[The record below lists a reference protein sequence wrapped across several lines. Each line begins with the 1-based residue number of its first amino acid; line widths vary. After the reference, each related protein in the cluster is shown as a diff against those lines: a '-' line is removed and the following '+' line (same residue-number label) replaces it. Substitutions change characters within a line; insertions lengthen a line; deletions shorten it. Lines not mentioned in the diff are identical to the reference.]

1 MRIGIIGLGL
11 IGGSLAKALSAR
23 TEHEVIGLDIEPE
36 VMLKAREDGAISG
49 EAGIEE
55 CDVVFVCL
63 HPYAA
68 VDWMRSAKLAPGTIV
83 ADTCGVKRY
92 VRDKAESSLLEHGLR
107 YVGTHPMA
115 GREIGGYDASQE
127 DLFEGASWILTSDP
141 NSDPGAIR
149 IVEDLVRQ
157 AGATQTPVATA
168 EEHDRI
174 IAYTS
179 QMAHVVSNA
188 YVKNKAALEERGFSA
203 GSFQDLT
210 RVAQLDP
217 SMWTELFLVN
227 ADDLVENLDEFIDN
241 LRELRTCIYE
251 GRDEELRRLLTAGSE
266 RRKEIVA
273 LEKTMQRALHEVDLD
288 D

>member
-11 IGGSLAKALSAR
+11 IGGSLAKVLSAR
-23 TEHEVIGLDIEPE
+23 TEHEIRGLDMDPD
-36 VMLKAREDGAISG
+36 VMLQARLDGAIAG
-49 EAGIEE
+49 ETGIED
-55 CDVVFVCL
+55 CDIVFVCL

-68 VDWMRSAKLAPGTIV
+68 VDWMKKAELKPGTIV

-92 VRDKAESSLLEHGLR
+92 VRDSAQDALRERGLR

-115 GREIGGYDASQE
+115 GRETGGYAASSA
-127 DLFEGASWILTSDP
+127 DLFDGASWILTRDQDSDFE
-141 NSDPGAIR
+141 AMR
-149 IVEDLVRQ
+149 LVEEIVRQ
-157 AGATQTPVATA
+157 AGAGETPVTSA

-188 YVKNKAALEERGFSA
+188 YVKNEAATEERGFSA

-217 SMWTELFLVN
+217 SMWTELFVLN
-227 ADDLVENLDEFIDN
+227 ADDLVSNLDEFIDN
-241 LRELRTCIYE
+241 VKALRDCIHE
-251 GRDEELRRLLTAGSE
+251 GRDEELRMLLAIGSD
-266 RRKEIVA
+266 RRKEILA
-273 LEKTMQRALHEVDLD
+273 LEKTAQRLGH
-288 D
+288 